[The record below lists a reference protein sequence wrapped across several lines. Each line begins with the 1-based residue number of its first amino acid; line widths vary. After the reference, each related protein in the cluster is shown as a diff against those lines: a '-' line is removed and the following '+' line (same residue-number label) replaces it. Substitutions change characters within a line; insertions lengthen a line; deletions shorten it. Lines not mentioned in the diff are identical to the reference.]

1 MISRGG
7 RIAKYTWREGLNGLL
22 FKLADC
28 KARNDHQ
35 LHIVGAEIVSK
46 TEKPLMK
53 LIRAMGENF
62 SPEDVEVVL
71 NQTYSRMYR
80 SIESYNGESEY
91 IKDKDTIAW
100 TWIKQIT
107 KRLVIDRLSGIRLI
121 LL

>member
-1 MISRGG
+1 
-7 RIAKYTWREGLNGLL
+7 
-22 FKLADC
+22 
-28 KARNDHQ
+28 
-35 LHIVGAEIVSK
+35 
-46 TEKPLMK
+46 MK

-71 NQTYSRMYR
+71 NQTYTRMYR

-107 KRLVIDRLSGIRLI
+107 KRLVMDRLSGIRLI